1 MDISELTI
9 KLIFVLIPGALAS
22 LIFEKL
28 TIHKPWN
35 SFKFV
40 SHSILF
46 GVLAYLFTGLFIRFW
61 NYLFDGNWNALDIMK
76 NIASKEI
83 PFVEIG
89 NASVT
94 GIILGLISS
103 AIDHYK
109 VINRIAIWLKI
120 SNKYG
125 DINLYSH
132 FLNSPNIGPVYF
144 RDLKSNLTY
153 HGLVELFSENEE
165 IREILLRNVRV
176 YYNEGKADEIM
187 ELYQLNAVY
196 LSRSKDDVL
205 IEIPKI
211 IKEDG
216 PKTDSTK
223 TEASEG
229 GVNQGLNEALS

>member
-1 MDISELTI
+1 MDVSELTL

-28 TIHKPWN
+28 TVHKPWN

-46 GVLAYLFTGLFIRFW
+46 GVLAYLFTGLFIKFW
-61 NYLFDGNWNALDIMK
+61 NWIFHAYWNDLDIIK

-103 AIDHYK
+103 AIDHHK
-109 VINRIAIWLKI
+109 VINRFATWLRI

-153 HGLVELFSENEE
+153 HGLIKSISENEE
-165 IREILLRNVRV
+165 IREIVLINVRV
-176 YYNEGKADEIM
+176 YYNEGKSEEIT

-205 IEIPKI
+205 IEVPKI
-211 IKEDG
+211 IKENE
-216 PKTDSTK
+216 PKTDSTN
-223 TEASEG
+223 TDAAG
-229 GVNQGLNEALS
+229 RG

>member
-1 MDISELTI
+1 MDISELTL

-22 LIFEKL
+22 LLFEKL

-46 GVLAYLFTGLFIRFW
+46 GVLAYLFTGLFIKFW
-61 NYLFDGNWNALDIMK
+61 NWLFHANWNELDIMK

-89 NASVT
+89 NATVT

-103 AIDHYK
+103 AFDHYK
-109 VINRIAIWLKI
+109 VINRFATWLRI

-132 FLNSPNIGPVYF
+132 FLNSPNIAPVYF

-153 HGLVELFSENEE
+153 HGLVESFSENEE
-165 IREILLRNVRV
+165 IREIVLRNVRV
-176 YYNEGKADEIM
+176 YYNEGKSEEIT

-205 IEIPKI
+205 IEVPII
-211 IKEDG
+211 IKENG
-216 PKTDSTK
+216 SKTDTTN
-223 TEASEG
+223 TEASDRG
-229 GVNQGLNEALS
+229 SNQGIDETL

>member
-1 MDISELTI
+1 MDISELTL

-22 LIFEKL
+22 LLFEKL

-46 GVLAYLFTGLFIRFW
+46 GVLAYLLTGIFIKFW
-61 NYLFDGNWNALDIMK
+61 NGIFDSNWKALGIMK

-94 GIILGLISS
+94 GIILGFISS
-103 AIDHYK
+103 AMDHYK
-109 VINRIAIWLKI
+109 VINRLAIWLKI

-132 FLNSPNIGPVYF
+132 FLNSLYIDPVYF

-153 HGLVELFSENEE
+153 HGLVEWYSENEE
-165 IREILLRNVRV
+165 IREIVLTKVRV
-176 YYNEGKADEIM
+176 YYNESKSEEIT
-187 ELYQLNAVY
+187 ELYQLNYVY
-196 LSRSKDDVL
+196 LSRSKDDIL
-205 IEIPKI
+205 IELPII
-211 IKEDG
+211 IKDNG
-216 PKTDSTK
+216 
-223 TEASEG
+223 TETELCNIQANARG
-229 GVNQGLNEALS
+229 KNQGTEEGI

>member
-1 MDISELTI
+1 MDISELTL

-46 GVLAYLFTGLFIRFW
+46 GVLAYLFTSLFITLW
-61 NYLFDGNWNALDIMK
+61 NWIFDANWNALDIMK
-76 NIASKEI
+76 NIASKDI

-94 GIILGLISS
+94 GIILGLTSS

-109 VINRIAIWLKI
+109 VINRIATWLRI

-132 FLNSPNIGPVYF
+132 FLNSPNIDPVYF

-153 HGLVELFSENEE
+153 HGLVESFSENDE
-165 IREILLRNVRV
+165 IREIVLRNVRV
-176 YYNEGKADEIM
+176 YYNEGKSEEIM

-205 IEIPKI
+205 IEVPII
-211 IKEDG
+211 IKDNG

-223 TEASEG
+223 TEASDRG
-229 GVNQGLNEALS
+229 ANQGLNEAV